1 MGWKVAVA
9 GERGC
14 KLKSSPFSRF
24 LFSTVVLNHRPS
36 LSFLHLI
43 SIIPYFDRLRPT
55 FSSTKDLASPC
66 ITYPCLSIYP
76 PIHVSTKVESQSCVT
91 NAYSTRMRVDLINR
105 RTTSHFFPSS
115 ATPCDKREERGE
127 GYRWEARTK
136 REDVYSRS
144 SRVQSEEEQ
153 QLHLT
158 TSRGSGLRQIK
169 YFKLNRGKRESGR
182 EREREGGGRWQ
193 SSESGAFSLLICFSL
208 RSLLAGGS
216 SVFIIKD
223 RN

>member
-1 MGWKVAVA
+1 M
-9 GERGC
+9 
-14 KLKSSPFSRF
+14 
-24 LFSTVVLNHRPS
+24 
-36 LSFLHLI
+36 
-43 SIIPYFDRLRPT
+43 
-55 FSSTKDLASPC
+55 
-66 ITYPCLSIYP
+66 
-76 PIHVSTKVESQSCVT
+76 SQT
-91 NAYSTRMRVDLINR
+91 ANAYSTRMRVDLINR

-182 EREREGGGRWQ
+182 ERERRGREMVVVGVGGFFPPYLLLSSFSPGRR
-193 SSESGAFSLLICFSL
+193 EFSFYNK
-208 RSLLAGGS
+208 RP
-216 SVFIIKD
+216 
-223 RN
+223 

>member
-127 GYRWEARTK
+127 
-136 REDVYSRS
+136 
-144 SRVQSEEEQ
+144 
-153 QLHLT
+153 
-158 TSRGSGLRQIK
+158 RGID
-169 YFKLNRGKRESGR
+169 GKRE
-182 EREREGGGRWQ
+182 
-193 SSESGAFSLLICFSL
+193 
-208 RSLLAGGS
+208 
-216 SVFIIKD
+216 
-223 RN
+223 RNEKTFTRVPRVYRARRNNSCI